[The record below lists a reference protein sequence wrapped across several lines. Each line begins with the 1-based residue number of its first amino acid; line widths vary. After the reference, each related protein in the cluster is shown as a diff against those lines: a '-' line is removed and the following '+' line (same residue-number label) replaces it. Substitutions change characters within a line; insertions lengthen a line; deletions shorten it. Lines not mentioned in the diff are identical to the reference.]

1 MTYVKRLKSESV
13 IPLDMTS
20 TLKIVDLHAKV
31 EDKEVL
37 RGIDLEVKQGEVHA
51 IMGPNGSGK
60 TSLAYVL
67 LGHPKYVVTKG
78 DILIDGQSIV
88 NLKTDRRAKLGLFLG
103 FQYPEEIPG
112 LRFGS
117 FLRTLAVEMKG
128 DKTPLSQFYSN
139 VKENLKKLD
148 LDEAF
153 LSRSLNEGFSG
164 GEKKR
169 AEIVQLLTAKPKFA
183 VLDETDSGLDVD
195 ALKIVSSAI
204 NEVRG
209 SDVGIILIT
218 HYQRILKYVKADYV
232 HVLIDGRIVK
242 SGDASLA
249 DEVEKT
255 GYEALRPVQATT

>member
-1 MTYVKRLKSESV
+1 MV
-13 IPLDMTS
+13 S

-88 NLKTDRRAKLGLFLG
+88 NLKTDKRAKLGLFLG

-117 FLRTLAVEMKG
+117 FLRTLAVEMRG
-128 DKTPLSQFYSN
+128 DKTPLNQFYAS
-139 VKENLKKLD
+139 VKENLKKLG
-148 LDEAF
+148 LDESF

-183 VLDETDSGLDVD
+183 VLDETDSGLDID
-195 ALKIVSSAI
+195 ALKTVSAAI
-204 NEVRG
+204 NEIRG
-209 SDVGIILIT
+209 AEVGIILIT
-218 HYQRILKYVKADYV
+218 HYQRILKYVRPDYV
-232 HVLIDGRIVK
+232 HVLVDGKIVR

-249 DEVEKT
+249 EEVERT
-255 GYEALRPVQATT
+255 GYEALKPAQTA

>member
-1 MTYVKRLKSESV
+1 M
-13 IPLDMTS
+13 
-20 TLKIVDLHAKV
+20 
-31 EDKEVL
+31 
-37 RGIDLEVKQGEVHA
+37 
-51 IMGPNGSGK
+51 
-60 TSLAYVL
+60 
-67 LGHPKYVVTKG
+67 
-78 DILIDGQSIV
+78 
-88 NLKTDRRAKLGLFLG
+88 
-103 FQYPEEIPG
+103 
-112 LRFGS
+112 
-117 FLRTLAVEMKG
+117 
-128 DKTPLSQFYSN
+128 
-139 VKENLKKLD
+139 
-148 LDEAF
+148 
-153 LSRSLNEGFSG
+153 
-164 GEKKR
+164 
-169 AEIVQLLTAKPKFA
+169 IVQLLTAKPKFA

>member
-1 MTYVKRLKSESV
+1 
-13 IPLDMTS
+13 MTS

-78 DILIDGQSIV
+78 DILIDGQSII

-117 FLRTLAVEMKG
+117 FLRTLAVEMRG

-164 GEKKR
+164 G
-169 AEIVQLLTAKPKFA
+169 
-183 VLDETDSGLDVD
+183 
-195 ALKIVSSAI
+195 
-204 NEVRG
+204 
-209 SDVGIILIT
+209 
-218 HYQRILKYVKADYV
+218 
-232 HVLIDGRIVK
+232 
-242 SGDASLA
+242 
-249 DEVEKT
+249 
-255 GYEALRPVQATT
+255 